1 MTRYLIALGTL
12 VLLVGVYFLLAPD
25 PMPPAPDAADP
36 EPVAE
41 PAPDTV
47 APRPEPPAPEVSIP
61 LVVDEDT
68 RLETLAAELRERLP
82 ETVTDGLTL
91 TDAVFLPRM
100 RIMELRYSVAAE
112 DARGATGDMRAQIE
126 ARAETI
132 CRAAREM
139 FDMGVTLRNS
149 FEDGRGTLLRRHY
162 LLPEDCQQFF

>member
-1 MTRYLIALGTL
+1 MTRYLIALGSL

-25 PMPPAPDAADP
+25 PAPPAPDPAEP

-41 PAPDTV
+41 PVPETLAPDP
-47 APRPEPPAPEVSIP
+47 APPAPEAAAP

-82 ETVTDGLTL
+82 EAVTDTLTL

-100 RIMELRYSVAAE
+100 RIMELRYSVATD
-112 DARGATGDMRAQIE
+112 DARAATGDMRAQIE

-132 CRAAREM
+132 CRDGREM

-149 FEDGRGTLLRRHY
+149 FDDGRGTLFRRHY